1 MFRLIES
8 ICVIDG
14 KVRNLNYHQKRMDH
28 SVFGCFEIKNKL
40 KLADLISEIRFP
52 AEGKF
57 KLRILYSEKIE
68 SIRLI
73 SYLPRII
80 RSFQLISDDQISY
93 NYKNE
98 DRSDFEYLMYAT
110 DADEIII
117 VKNGLITDSSFS
129 NLIFFDGQKWLTP
142 AHPLLKGTM
151 RSFLID
157 SQEIEETDIRVD
169 DLKKFNSFK
178 LINSMLSPDETE
190 PIDISAIRKFE

>member
-98 DRSDFEYLMYAT
+98 DRSDFEYLMNAT

-157 SQEIEETDIRVD
+157 NHEIEEAEIRVD

>member
-98 DRSDFEYLMYAT
+98 DRSDFEYLMNAT

-117 VKNGLITDSSFS
+117 VKSGLITDSSFS

-157 SQEIEETDIRVD
+157 NHEIEEAEIRVD